1 MEQHPAA
8 APAPANNTPAG
19 GAPEGSP
26 AETANSQPSSLHQLL
41 QALDRKVRE
50 RTQELEAAR
59 TQIEHS
65 AQAHRTLL
73 GRLDQELLQPI
84 SLISFEA
91 ERLLQSPLDGLNED
105 HRDRLR
111 RIQQASASAMH
122 RLRAIVAPNRP
133 SSAEQPMR
141 IQPASIR
148 TIVEASLRAVR
159 DAALAKNVQIAL
171 RNDTQS
177 DLIQADARLVK
188 QILVQAADYC
198 VRQAGAG
205 ATVKV
210 ELRSISEGQIIE
222 CTIATTMS
230 ATGTSSSDMDAH
242 FAQQR
247 QIAQQHGGQFMAT
260 TAEGN
265 TISLA
270 LRLPVDGPAPS
281 PSPDVAAP
289 HQAPAPSHATP
300 TLEPHTP
307 LVLLADDHPVNLKLY
322 GNLLQHVGYRS
333 LVAHTGA
340 EAIQLATSHRPDL
353 ILMDIQM
360 PDLDGIEATSQIA
373 HAPQTAGIPIICIT
387 SFAMPQDRERCFAAG
402 ARAYFCKPVNLGQ
415 LSKVMADLLK
425 FPAGAPS
432 ARPGS

>member
-230 ATGTSSSDMDAH
+230 ATG
-242 FAQQR
+242 
-247 QIAQQHGGQFMAT
+247 IGGALLLLDEPT
-260 TAEGN
+260 TGLHRHDVVRLLAVLQKLVDRGHSVVVIEHNLDVLKSADWVLGGGPEAGADGGRIVAEG
-265 TISLA
+265 
-270 LRLPVDGPAPS
+270 
-281 PSPDVAAP
+281 
-289 HQAPAPSHATP
+289 
-300 TLEPHTP
+300 
-307 LVLLADDHPVNLKLY
+307 LLAVCIQHECDH
-322 GNLLQHVGYRS
+322 
-333 LVAHTGA
+333 
-340 EAIQLATSHRPDL
+340 
-353 ILMDIQM
+353 
-360 PDLDGIEATSQIA
+360 LDGI
-373 HAPQTAGIPIICIT
+373 II
-387 SFAMPQDRERCFAAG
+387 
-402 ARAYFCKPVNLGQ
+402 
-415 LSKVMADLLK
+415 
-425 FPAGAPS
+425 
-432 ARPGS
+432 